1 MNTKETLSLLAEVRQ
16 EISVVNTNAGETI
29 FNPAL
34 TSELDALLH
43 DLAGSIY
50 REDKRRQSYSPIVQ
64 QKLKEAEAKRP
75 NKFEKTFNAI
85 KAKGVQ
91 S

>member
-16 EISVVNTNAGETI
+16 EITRVNTNAGRTL
-29 FNPAL
+29 FNPAI
-34 TSELDALLH
+34 TSELNALLH

-50 REDKRRQSYSPIVQ
+50 REQ
-64 QKLKEAEAKRP
+64 QKLKE
-75 NKFEKTFNAI
+75 
-85 KAKGVQ
+85 VQ